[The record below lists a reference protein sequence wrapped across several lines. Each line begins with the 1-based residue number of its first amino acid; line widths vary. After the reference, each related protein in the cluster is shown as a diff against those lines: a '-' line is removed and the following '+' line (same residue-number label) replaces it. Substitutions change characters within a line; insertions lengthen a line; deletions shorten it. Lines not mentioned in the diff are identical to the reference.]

1 MSIAERLR
9 EQGIELVEPPRAVGS
24 YLPTVVVDGWCWVSG
39 MLPLRDGTLVH
50 PGVLGRDLSVEEG
63 REAARVAT
71 AVLLSRLAADLG
83 SLDRIVQWVNVTGYV
98 ASAPDFQEQPQVMN
112 AASDLIAD
120 VFGPAGQH
128 TRQAVGV
135 ASLPLGAAVEIAAVV
150 RLA

>member
-112 AASDLIAD
+112 AASDLIAG